1 MRDIAGGR
9 ARKPGEVGRQI
20 AFAAGAGGADDP
32 QVELRN
38 LVQHRLPVRVRP
50 IPQAG
55 FEPLR
60 LASGDELVIGIEQLV
75 EGHAAFGHRP
85 LGQRLHL
92 VALARRISDEAR
104 ILGRG
109 IGCDE
114 AVEYTV
120 GQIFK
125 VVDLAMRFDQT
136 IRPAPHPFT
145 EIGKCRAHLL
155 AVAVDECG
163 TARDLVALPVHEADK
178 VNRTAQRIAHSFEAR
193 LGAVTFLDACV
204 DLPHQPFGLAREAR
218 DGAAD
223 FLGGGARARS
233 QFLHLACDNRKGAPG
248 IASTLGL
255 NCGVKRE
262 HVGGLGDRFD
272 AARNGAHLL
281 HRSGKVGDVSA
292 EPLDEI
298 GELREFGD
306 GGADL
311 LRARRDILGGLGR
324 ENFRFLGRAG
334 NLRLVRFQIGRHPL
348 KPRQC
353 LDLTRQL
360 FGHGLDLPADFCTAD
375 SEFAGIGGKAGVER
389 RGGGGDGFELHS
401 DWFPGRWFPGHDR
414 KRLTAAQYER
424 PMQAFRLASLTRRAW
439 KRRRTHP
446 GIDVETRPA
455 MFFQFLDE
463 LRLAGIP
470 ASLKEHLILLEA
482 LDREVIERRPEEFYY
497 LARATYVK
505 DEGLLDRFDQVFA
518 KVFKGIEQ
526 NWAQEGAEIPS
537 DWLKSVAEKFLTP
550 EEMEEIKALGS
561 WEEIMET
568 LKKRLEEQEKR
579 HEGGNK
585 WIGTGGTSPY
595 GNSGY
600 NPEGVRIG
608 GESKH
613 KRAVKVW
620 DKREFRNLDN
630 TRELGTRNIKI
641 ALRRLRRFAREGAQD
656 ELDLDATINGT
667 ARQGWLDIHMRAE
680 RRNAIKV
687 LLFLD
692 VGGSMDPFIKL
703 CEELFSAASSEFKN
717 LEFFYFHNCPYEGVW
732 KDNKRRFSERTPT
745 WDVLHKFGHDYKLI
759 FVGDAAMS
767 PYEITHPGGSVEH
780 FNEESGAVWLQR
792 LTNTY
797 PAAAW
802 LNPVPEQHWGYSQ
815 STKIIQQAMSG
826 RMFPLT
832 LDGLDDA
839 MRELTRKR

>member
-1 MRDIAGGR
+1 
-9 ARKPGEVGRQI
+9 
-20 AFAAGAGGADDP
+20 
-32 QVELRN
+32 
-38 LVQHRLPVRVRP
+38 
-50 IPQAG
+50 
-55 FEPLR
+55 
-60 LASGDELVIGIEQLV
+60 
-75 EGHAAFGHRP
+75 
-85 LGQRLHL
+85 
-92 VALARRISDEAR
+92 
-104 ILGRG
+104 
-109 IGCDE
+109 
-114 AVEYTV
+114 
-120 GQIFK
+120 
-125 VVDLAMRFDQT
+125 
-136 IRPAPHPFT
+136 
-145 EIGKCRAHLL
+145 
-155 AVAVDECG
+155 
-163 TARDLVALPVHEADK
+163 
-178 VNRTAQRIAHSFEAR
+178 
-193 LGAVTFLDACV
+193 
-204 DLPHQPFGLAREAR
+204 
-218 DGAAD
+218 
-223 FLGGGARARS
+223 
-233 QFLHLACDNRKGAPG
+233 
-248 IASTLGL
+248 
-255 NCGVKRE
+255 
-262 HVGGLGDRFD
+262 
-272 AARNGAHLL
+272 
-281 HRSGKVGDVSA
+281 
-292 EPLDEI
+292 
-298 GELREFGD
+298 
-306 GGADL
+306 
-311 LRARRDILGGLGR
+311 
-324 ENFRFLGRAG
+324 
-334 NLRLVRFQIGRHPL
+334 
-348 KPRQC
+348 
-353 LDLTRQL
+353 
-360 FGHGLDLPADFCTAD
+360 
-375 SEFAGIGGKAGVER
+375 
-389 RGGGGDGFELHS
+389 
-401 DWFPGRWFPGHDR
+401 
-414 KRLTAAQYER
+414 
-424 PMQAFRLASLTRRAW
+424 
-439 KRRRTHP
+439 
-446 GIDVETRPA
+446 

-526 NWAQEGAEIPS
+526 NWAQQGAEIPS
-537 DWLKSVAEKFLTP
+537 DWLQAVAEKFLTP

-561 WEEIMET
+561 WDEIMET

-815 STKIIQQAMSG
+815 STKIISAAMSG